1 MHLLMFSLYDTLGSK
16 VYPKIEPRM
25 LLVLKSYKW
34 RRVVVRL
41 PPELDLVFTVNFG
54 GLMFAEAF

>member
-1 MHLLMFSLYDTLGSK
+1 MLSLMDIGVK
-16 VYPKIEPRM
+16 WIEPRM

-54 GLMFAEAF
+54 SLMFAEAF